1 MSKFT
6 PYEQEKL
13 ITHTGGHRKVIINLE
28 IAENVLYKS
37 TLKKLNN
44 LLIELNHVQE
54 VTLEKRK
61 RN

>member
-6 PYEQEKL
+6 ASHEEKL
-13 ITHTGGHRKVIINLE
+13 ITHTGAHRKVIINLD
-28 IAENVLYKS
+28 IAENVLYRS
-37 TLKKLNN
+37 TLKKLNK

-61 RN
+61 K